1 MEQLH
6 ATTVQFIAGVIK
18 CFVVERIVVK
28 DFDTF
33 VIPFLDPQ
41 SVTFVEHLQ
50 HDGYH
55 LSKGRRLL
63 AKLALQIVLE
73 STKGTLRRLCGT
85 DTLEENDKI
94 ETQCHLVALKDDS
107 TYQSW
112 ELFPVAKNPHFPHRL
127 PVLVEVTGK
136 RHLILRV
143 SRLHHQL
150 FSHLQQLVSPGD
162 VEILTGSIS
171 DPPKLSQN
179 LALLNSCSI
188 AVFG

>member
-85 DTLEENDKI
+85 DTMSSSSFEK
-94 ETQCHLVALKDDS
+94 
-107 TYQSW
+107 
-112 ELFPVAKNPHFPHRL
+112 
-127 PVLVEVTGK
+127 
-136 RHLILRV
+136 
-143 SRLHHQL
+143 
-150 FSHLQQLVSPGD
+150 
-162 VEILTGSIS
+162 
-171 DPPKLSQN
+171 
-179 LALLNSCSI
+179 
-188 AVFG
+188 